1 MLCQETGYKLNYG
14 LLLGEKCSWQQL
26 ELHELIYSLFILHM
40 FTDEPEIQR
49 KKRQVGL
56 FLFYSM

>member
-26 ELHELIYSLFILHM
+26 ELCELIYSLFILHM

-49 KKRQVGL
+49 KKKTK
-56 FLFYSM
+56 